1 MPFVTAALLG
11 HLAGLACDADAVVP
25 RTGRG
30 YHPLCAAYTQSC
42 RPAVAR
48 LLAAGRLAMTGVL
61 ELVRLR
67 EVANSELQA
76 FGNPDHLLA
85 NVNTA
90 ADYERLIADEPGH
103 TR

>member
-1 MPFVTAALLG
+1 
-11 HLAGLACDADAVVP
+11 
-25 RTGRG
+25 
-30 YHPLCAAYTQSC
+30 
-42 RPAVAR
+42 
-48 LLAAGRLAMTGVL
+48 MTGVL